1 MTDYRVWNEAA
12 GSMAECEYCFKPVK
26 RNQKWCA
33 ACYKKYEIGEQ
44 LPILYETCEDNKGE
58 RLI

>member
-33 ACYKKYEIGEQ
+33 ACYKKYEIGE
-44 LPILYETCEDNKGE
+44 
-58 RLI
+58 